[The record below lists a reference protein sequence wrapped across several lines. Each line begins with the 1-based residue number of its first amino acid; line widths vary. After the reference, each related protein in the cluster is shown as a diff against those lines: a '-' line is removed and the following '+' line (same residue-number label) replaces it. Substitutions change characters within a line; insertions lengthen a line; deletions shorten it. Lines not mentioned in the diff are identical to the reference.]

1 MEIFVLGNTEEMSQ
15 MFFLRNGMNY
25 SLFIQKFLENLGRVL
40 PVFNQEKNQEKIGGH
55 VVSECKEGEFE
66 GIGVVDFGF
75 MEEISNV
82 SWP

>member
-1 MEIFVLGNTEEMSQ
+1 
-15 MFFLRNGMNY
+15 MNY

-75 MEEISNV
+75 MEEISDV